1 MSGLV
6 LNALAL
12 LAVGAV
18 SMNSSAQLTYKCGNS
33 YSQTPCPDA
42 VLVDT
47 EDRRTSAQ
55 KLQTDQATQRDA
67 RVADAMERARLQQEA
82 KDLAANTPAPKASH
96 PASTSKNKAIQT
108 TKTKKKAPKTIVLKV
123 PQETEKK
130 KETLKKATSEK
141 KDAAKS

>member
-1 MSGLV
+1 

-18 SMNSSAQLTYKCGNS
+18 SMNSNAQPTYKCGNS

-42 VLVDT
+42 VLVNT

-67 RVADAMERARLQQEA
+67 RVADAMEKARLQQEA
-82 KDLAANTPAPKASH
+82 KDLAANTPISKASR
-96 PASTSKNKAIQT
+96 PVSTSKNKATQT
-108 TKTKKKAPKTIVLKV
+108 STKKKKAPKAIVLKV
-123 PQETEKK
+123 PQETEKR
-130 KETLKKATSEK
+130 KETVKKPISEK